1 MSKVLVLAR
10 SGFGKSTSIGKDD
23 ELGIIGL
30 DPRTTFIISV
40 KNKPLPF
47 FNSTN
52 LFKITGINNPKE
64 GNRVITNSGEEIASL
79 VLELS
84 SENCPFTD
92 IIIDDMNYIM
102 QDYYMENALKSGW
115 DCPKKIG
122 YFMGKLFRAIDFCG
136 ESKNIYVL
144 AHSEETVGNDGRTYV
159 KFKTTGRMVDE
170 YCTPEGLFDIV
181 LVGRSKFNATT
192 KQVVREFLTNED
204 EFISSAK
211 SPRGM
216 FDLYIPNDLG
226 LVKLNITKYYN
237 GEINH

>member
-1 MSKVLVLAR
+1 MSKILVLAK
-10 SGFGKSTSIGKDD
+10 SGFGKSTSIGKDE
-23 ELGIIGL
+23 ELKIAGL
-30 DPRTTFIISV
+30 DPKTTFIISV

-47 FNSTN
+47 YNSSN
-52 LFKITGINNPKE
+52 LYKITSVNDLKG
-64 GNRVITNSGEEIASL
+64 GNRIISNNGEEIANII
-79 VLELS
+79 LELA

-92 IIIDDMNYIM
+92 IVIDDMNYIM

-122 YFMGKLFRAIDFCG
+122 YFMGKVFKAIDFCG
-136 ESKNIYVL
+136 EKKNLYAL
-144 AHSEETVGNDGRTYV
+144 AHTEEITGSDGRIYA

-181 LVGRSKFNATT
+181 LVGRSKFNSLTR
-192 KQVVREFLTNED
+192 QVVREFLTNED

-226 LVKLNITKYYN
+226 LVKSSVEKYYSGDN
-237 GEINH
+237 N